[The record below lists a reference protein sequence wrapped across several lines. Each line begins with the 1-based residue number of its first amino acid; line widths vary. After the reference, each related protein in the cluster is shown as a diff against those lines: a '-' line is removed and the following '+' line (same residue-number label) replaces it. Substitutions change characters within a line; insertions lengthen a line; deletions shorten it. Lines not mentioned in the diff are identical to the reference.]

1 MEAYKRIYRSSE
13 HRMLGGVAG
22 GLAEYFGI
30 DPVIA
35 RILFIVG
42 LLFGGTSLLAYLVM
56 WVVIPRDPDAEVKPR
71 GSGMIGIILKSLGIL
86 IGVAIISDYFGSEW
100 GAISFGI
107 GLIAGLYFY
116 WRSRQDN
123 DLDTE
128 SESAG
133 MTRFYRSES
142 DKKIMGV
149 FGGLARSF
157 GIDATI
163 LRIAGVVLLFAGF
176 PVTIAAYLIAG
187 ILLPKQPIVIR
198 FE

>member
-1 MEAYKRIYRSSE
+1 MEPYKRIYRSSE

-42 LLFGGTSLLAYLVM
+42 LFLGGTSLLAYLVM
-56 WVVIPRDPDAEVKPR
+56 WALIPRDPDAEVTPR
-71 GSGMIGIILKSLGIL
+71 GSGVFGIVLKSIAIL

-100 GAISFGI
+100 GAISFAV

-123 DLDTE
+123 DPDTD
-128 SESAG
+128 SESSGA
-133 MTRFYRSES
+133 TRFYRSES
-142 DKKIMGV
+142 DRKIMGV
-149 FGGLARSF
+149 FGGLAQSF
-157 GIDATI
+157 GVDPTI
-163 LRIAGVVLLFAGF
+163 LRIVGVVLLFAGF
-176 PVTIAAYLIAG
+176 PVTVAVYLIAG
-187 ILLPKQPIVIR
+187 MLMPKQPIVIR